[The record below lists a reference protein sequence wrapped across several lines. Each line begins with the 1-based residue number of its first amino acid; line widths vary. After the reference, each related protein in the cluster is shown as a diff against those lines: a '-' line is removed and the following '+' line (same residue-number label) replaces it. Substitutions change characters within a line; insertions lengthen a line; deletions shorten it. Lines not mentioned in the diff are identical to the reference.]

1 MPPLEGIRV
10 IDLTRVLA
18 GPFCTMMLGDMG
30 ADVIKIEEPA
40 HGDESRGW
48 APIVGEW
55 SSYFLGVNRNKKSV
69 ALDLKHPE
77 HAAALRSLISQADVL
92 VENFKPGSLR
102 QLGFDYESMAAINP
116 RLVYCSISG
125 YGHTGPKAELTG
137 YDVVIQGDAGLMA
150 VTGAADGPPTR
161 VGIAIT
167 DYLAGLYACQG
178 ILLAIIDRQRT
189 DLGQHVDI
197 ALFDSL
203 LSAMTL
209 PVGILLATGSE
220 PRRMGNE
227 HPSIAPYE
235 TLQARDALVVIAV
248 GNPRLWQ
255 QLCAALDAPEL
266 AADPRFATNADR
278 LRHRPE
284 LKGELESRLG
294 RWPVE
299 ELLEKLTL
307 HDVPCGR
314 VRTVAEALADPQVA
328 AREMVLEIGQSD
340 RGPRKALGNLG
351 RLPRPPTSVRLPPPR
366 LGEHTSE
373 ILKAL
378 CSTTP
383 E

>member
-77 HAAALRSLISQADVL
+77 HAAALRSLIIQADVL
-92 VENFKPGSLR
+92 VENFRPGSLA
-102 QLGFDYESMAAINP
+102 QLGFDYPSMAAINP

-125 YGHTGPKAELTG
+125 YGHTGPKAALTG

-150 VTGAADGPPTR
+150 VTGQADGPPTR

-167 DYLAGLYACQG
+167 DYLAGLYASQG

-189 DLGQHVDI
+189 GLGQHVDI

-203 LSAMTL
+203 MSAMTL
-209 PVGILLATGSE
+209 PVGILLATGAE
-220 PRRMGNE
+220 PQRMGNE

-266 AADPRFATNADR
+266 ATDPRFATNADR
-278 LRHRPE
+278 LRHRPA
-284 LKGELESRLG
+284 LKSELESRLG

-299 ELLEKLTL
+299 EVLQRLES

-314 VRTVAEALADPQVA
+314 VRTVADALADPQVA
-328 AREMVLEIGQSD
+328 ARDMVLDIGQSD
-340 RGPRKALGNLG
+340 SGPLRALGNPIKLS
-351 RLPRPPTSVRLPPPR
+351 RSPATVRLAPPR
-366 LGEHTSE
+366 LGEHTNE
-373 ILKAL
+373 VLKAL
-378 CSTTP
+378 CSTTR